1 MDIEKLK
8 RKRQKNVQE
17 QIILKKHQIHQE
29 SVYWRRT
36 GVAEPVR
43 IILEDKGINPDTSI
57 FIRYDINFPGMA
69 SDSGIVLT
77 ADHEFF
83 EFELD
88 LNQARTQLMSIDW
101 WQRITEDL
109 EVTNHKP
116 GTGSTKWYL
125 ATEVLDELN
134 EA

>member
-1 MDIEKLK
+1 MDIERLK

-17 QIILKKHQIHQE
+17 QIILEKHEIYQE
-29 SVYWRRT
+29 AVYWREN

-43 IILEDKGINPDTSI
+43 IFLEGKGINPATSI
-57 FIRYDINFPGMA
+57 FIRYDLYFPGMS
-69 SDSGIVLT
+69 SDSGIVLSK
-77 ADHEFF
+77 DHEFF
-83 EFELD
+83 EFELS
-88 LNQARTQLMSIDW
+88 LNKERTRLIEIDW
-101 WQRITEDL
+101 WQKITDDV

-116 GTGSTKWYL
+116 GIGSTRWYI